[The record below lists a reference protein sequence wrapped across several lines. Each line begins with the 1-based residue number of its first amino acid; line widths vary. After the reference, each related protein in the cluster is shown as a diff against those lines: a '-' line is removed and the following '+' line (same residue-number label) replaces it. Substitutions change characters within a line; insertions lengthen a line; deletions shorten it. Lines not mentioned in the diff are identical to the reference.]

1 MIHMQKYKVYYE
13 DTDAG
18 GVVYYANYLK
28 FLERGRSD
36 FLTLGEI
43 SQVNLGESG
52 VFFVV
57 KRCNVE
63 YFSSAKLEDEACV
76 YSEIIEIGK
85 VAVQFIQEV
94 KVQERLCVKAFVKV
108 ACVEISSGK
117 FKPMAIPVDILEKIK
132 SLQK

>member
-1 MIHMQKYKVYYE
+1 MQKYKVYYE

>member
-1 MIHMQKYKVYYE
+1 MQKYKVYYE

-108 ACVEISSGK
+108 ACVGISSGK